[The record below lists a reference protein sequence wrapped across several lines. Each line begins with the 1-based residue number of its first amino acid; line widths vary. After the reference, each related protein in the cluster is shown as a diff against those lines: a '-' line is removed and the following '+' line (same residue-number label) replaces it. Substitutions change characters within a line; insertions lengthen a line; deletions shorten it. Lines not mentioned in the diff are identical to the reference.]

1 MVINLS
7 TFMRYSLMHSEK
19 EMVSFARE
27 LDNIKLY
34 LSIEK
39 VRFGRKLNAEFEID
53 PVCLEAEIPN
63 MILQPLFENAIKY
76 GVYETTDQVIIK
88 TTCTCEGN
96 AIKISILNDYDASS
110 IKRKGEGIGLRN
122 IRKRMEI
129 IYNQPDLIKITDRKT
144 CFEVQLVIPQKTSSV
159 MSEKLQT
166 IIIEDEELARNLL
179 RSYLKDHP
187 DIEIIGECENGF
199 DGVKAINDKKPDLVF
214 LDIQMPKITGF
225 EMIELLDFKPQIIFT
240 TAYDQYALKAFELNA
255 IDYLLKPFSKER
267 LLNAVEKVKHRIQNE
282 EDNSE
287 KLEELTNLRPGEDF
301 IDRVVVKDR
310 HKIHIITV
318 DQIRYIE
325 SLDDYVMIY
334 TYDGRHMKQKTMK
347 YFENNLDPKDFIR
360 IHRSYIVQVD
370 NIAEIQQYEKESYI
384 VILKDKD
391 KTKLKVSKTG
401 YKKIKEVLH
410 F

>member
-1 MVINLS
+1 
-7 TFMRYSLMHSEK
+7 
-19 EMVSFARE
+19 
-27 LDNIKLY
+27 
-34 LSIEK
+34 
-39 VRFGRKLNAEFEID
+39 
-53 PVCLEAEIPN
+53 
-63 MILQPLFENAIKY
+63 
-76 GVYETTDQVIIK
+76 
-88 TTCTCEGN
+88 
-96 AIKISILNDYDASS
+96 
-110 IKRKGEGIGLRN
+110 
-122 IRKRMEI
+122 
-129 IYNQPDLIKITDRKT
+129 
-144 CFEVQLVIPQKTSSV
+144 

-166 IIIEDEELARNLL
+166 LIIEDEELARTLL

-199 DGVKAINDKKPDLVF
+199 DGVKAINEKKPDLVF

-225 EMIELLDFKPQIIFT
+225 EMIELLDHKPQIIFT

-255 IDYLLKPFSKER
+255 VDYLLKPFSKER
-267 LLNAVEKVKHRIQNE
+267 MLMAIEKVIHHIHNAE
-282 EDNSE
+282 SNIE
-287 KLEELTNLRPGEDF
+287 KLEELSNFHPGEAY

-318 DQIRYIE
+318 DKIRYIE

-334 TYDGRHMKQKTMK
+334 TQDGRQMKQKTMK
-347 YFENNLDPKDFIR
+347 YFETYLDPKNFIR
-360 IHRSYIVQVD
+360 IHRSFIVQVD
-370 NIAEIQQYEKESYI
+370 NIAEIQQYEKDSYV

>member
-1 MVINLS
+1 
-7 TFMRYSLMHSEK
+7 
-19 EMVSFARE
+19 
-27 LDNIKLY
+27 
-34 LSIEK
+34 
-39 VRFGRKLNAEFEID
+39 
-53 PVCLEAEIPN
+53 
-63 MILQPLFENAIKY
+63 
-76 GVYETTDQVIIK
+76 
-88 TTCTCEGN
+88 
-96 AIKISILNDYDASS
+96 
-110 IKRKGEGIGLRN
+110 
-122 IRKRMEI
+122 
-129 IYNQPDLIKITDRKT
+129 
-144 CFEVQLVIPQKTSSV
+144 

-187 DIEIIGECENGF
+187 GIEIIGECENGF

-225 EMIELLDFKPQIIFT
+225 EMIELLDYKPQIIFT

-255 IDYLLKPFSKER
+255 VDYLLKPFSKER
-267 LLNAVEKVKHRIQNE
+267 MLTAIEKVIHHIQHDENNI
-282 EDNSE
+282 D
-287 KLEELTNLRPGEDF
+287 KLEELSNLRPGEEF

-318 DQIRYIE
+318 DKIRYIE

-334 TYDGRHMKQKTMK
+334 TQDGRHMKQKTMK
-347 YFENNLDPKDFIR
+347 YFETYLDPKNFIR

-370 NIAEIQQYEKESYI
+370 NIAEIQQYEKESYV

>member
-1 MVINLS
+1 
-7 TFMRYSLMHSEK
+7 
-19 EMVSFARE
+19 
-27 LDNIKLY
+27 
-34 LSIEK
+34 
-39 VRFGRKLNAEFEID
+39 
-53 PVCLEAEIPN
+53 
-63 MILQPLFENAIKY
+63 
-76 GVYETTDQVIIK
+76 
-88 TTCTCEGN
+88 
-96 AIKISILNDYDASS
+96 
-110 IKRKGEGIGLRN
+110 
-122 IRKRMEI
+122 
-129 IYNQPDLIKITDRKT
+129 
-144 CFEVQLVIPQKTSSV
+144 

-166 IIIEDEELARNLL
+166 LIIEDEELARNLL
-179 RSYLKDHP
+179 RSYLKDLP
-187 DIEIIGECENGF
+187 DIELIGECENGF

-255 IDYLLKPFSKER
+255 VDYLLKPFSKDR
-267 LLNAVEKVKHRIQNE
+267 MLTAIEKVRHHIQNE
-282 EDNSE
+282 EKMDE
-287 KLEELTNLRPGEDF
+287 KLEELSNFRPGEEF
-301 IDRVVVKDR
+301 IDRIVVKDR
-310 HKIHIITV
+310 SKIHIITV

-334 TYDGRHMKQKTMK
+334 TPDGRHIKQKTMK
-347 YFENNLDPKDFIR
+347 FFETNLDPKNFIR
-360 IHRSYIVQVD
+360 IHRSYIVQVS